1 MAKGDK
7 KYTIKKEFLKALRSK
22 KAAGNVLVAC
32 TMINVSRNTVYK
44 YRREDDVFEDKWLR
58 AVRTGRRLIAQEAEH
73 KLRVLITKE
82 NITAI
87 IFALKSYKPSIYK
100 ERYEHVGKDNEP
112 IKVSMPGVEKWLKSK
127 IKKSHGKTN

>member
-1 MAKGDK
+1 MDK
-7 KYTIKKEFLKALRSK
+7 KDTIKKEFLKALRSK

-32 TMINVSRNTVYK
+32 TMINVSRSAVYN
-44 YRREDDVFEDKWLR
+44 YRKEDDDFADKWMS
-58 AVRTGRRLIAQEAEH
+58 AVRIGRRLIAQEAEY
-73 KLRVLITKE
+73 KLRILIGKE

-112 IKVSMPGVEKWLKSK
+112 IKVSMPGVEKWLKGK
-127 IKKSHGKTN
+127 IKKSHG